1 VTSASLSSEDRSRL
15 RVPYWALVGICLL
28 FAGAGLYL
36 IQWQARPLHN
46 WIPVNAT
53 IQRIDSIKQNNDRG
67 HSAQRPVIL
76 YSYPV
81 GAVVYT
87 TDRVTPTS
95 DVRDLSTVSTLA
107 RQLHEGQNITAYYDP
122 LQPES
127 AYLIRARHRVL
138 YVLFVAP
145 LVLALILLANWPRV
159 RRNT

>member
-1 VTSASLSSEDRSRL
+1 MTSASLSPEDRSRL
-15 RVPYWALVGICLL
+15 RVLYWALVAICLL

-46 WIPVNAT
+46 WIPVSAT
-53 IQRIDSIKQNNDRG
+53 IQRIDSIKQNDDRG
-67 HSAQRPVIL
+67 HSVQRPVIL

-87 TDRVTPTS
+87 TDRVTPAS
-95 DVRDLSTVSTLA
+95 DVRDPSSVATLA
-107 RQLHEGQNITAYYDP
+107 KELHEGQNVTAYYDP
-122 LQPES
+122 LEPES
-127 AYLIRARHRVL
+127 AYLIRARHRLL

-145 LVLALILLANWPRV
+145 LALALILLANWPRV